1 MTSISFKD
9 YLNMQEWVEK
19 LCQDFFT
26 NLWTDFSD
34 LKILSEEENIYRITL
49 QSQDSSLLIGPHG
62 KNIEIITHLLKLL
75 IIKQTKSYI
84 HIHLEINDY
93 QQKKDE
99 KLIAFIASKIKL
111 AQESGRE
118 IVLPYFTAYERKKVH
133 SYVSTAWWN
142 IYTASKWEW
151 KDRRIHL
158 QKKDEKMTI
167 DIDGDDI

>member
-1 MTSISFKD
+1 
-9 YLNMQEWVEK
+9 MQEWVEK

-34 LKILSEEENIYRITL
+34 LKILSEEENIYRISL
-49 QSQDSSLLIGPHG
+49 QSEDSPLLIGPHG

-75 IIKQTKSYI
+75 IIKQTQSYI

-99 KLIAFIASKIKL
+99 KLTAFIASKIKL
-111 AQESGRE
+111 TRESGKE
-118 IVLPYFTAYERKKVH
+118 IILPYFTAYERKKVH
-133 SYVSTAWWN
+133 SYVSETWWN
-142 IYTASKWEW
+142 VYTVSKWEW